1 MSNPANIGAAIMR
14 HAKSR
19 PESLAV
25 VATGFEPLTYRGL
38 RDYVAR
44 TTVRLRESGL
54 DRSARVAVALPSG
67 ADAALAIV
75 ATACAA
81 VAVPIDTQLTA
92 PEIDGRLARL
102 RPRAVIVPGDGP
114 SATRDVAMGRG
125 LAVIEANSEGRGKL
139 GLSLRA
145 SEVGRAAAAE
155 EPDAVAIAFILQTS
169 GTTARPKLIPSSH
182 RNMLAA
188 AARVQSWFDLTRAD
202 RCLNVSPVCYAHGL
216 HVTVFT
222 PLITGGS
229 VAFPLNPTS
238 LDVDEWLG
246 GLRPTWYSA
255 GPPLHRFMLDK
266 TKLLSNV
273 RSIHGLRFVVS
284 GGAPLTRELQEGLS
298 ATLGVPVLEHY
309 GSSEAMQVSSNRPPP
324 GPAKPGTCG
333 IPEKGT
339 VKIVAEGG
347 RELPTG
353 EHGEVLLGGPTVT
366 SGYLDAPELN
376 RASFVEGWFRTGDI
390 GSLDAEGFLIL
401 HGRKTELINRGG
413 EKISPPEI
421 DEALQRHPL
430 VAEAAAFAIPHMGL
444 GEDVAAA
451 VVLKEGASVTA
462 LKLREFLLPSLA
474 LFKIPRR
481 IVFVDRLPKGTT
493 GKVQRQRLV
502 ELLET
507 RSEPFVEASDR
518 LHSALLRIWS
528 RLLET
533 SDLSID
539 DDFFDKGGDSLRAT
553 ELMRELRQLTGK
565 AIPNTLLFES
575 TTIRALVERL
585 SEKETPRAK
594 AAVRIGAASD
604 GGAPLLFFHGDWTTG
619 GFYLEHLARKL
630 GPEVSLIAVS
640 PHGIGDEPIP
650 PSIEE
655 MAADRL
661 PAILN
666 AQPKGPYRLAGH
678 CVGGIVALE
687 TARLLITLGNKV
699 QAVVMVDSPLMI
711 TGEVSTY
718 REAASGS
725 GDARTH
731 GLVAASDDIPT
742 IPDSFEDDSPEV
754 WERYGECLA
763 RYSPAPLPAPL
774 LIFASEYDGRPWS
787 RLSENAE
794 LLESR
799 GGHFDWVTGRID
811 VLSDKLRSWLRSN
824 RRDASDEGGRNPQL
838 ETKTT
843 GHQAGAKEIELE

>member
-1 MSNPANIGAAIMR
+1 VSDSTSTGAAILR
-14 HAKSR
+14 HAESR
-19 PESLAV
+19 PDSLAV
-25 VATGFEPLTYRGL
+25 VATGFEPLSYRDL

-44 TTVRLRESGL
+44 IAVRLRESGL

-67 ADAALAIV
+67 GDGALAIV

-125 LAVIEANSEGRGKL
+125 LAVIEANSEGPGKL
-139 GLSLRA
+139 GMNLSA
-145 SEVGRAAAAE
+145 TDVGPVAAVE
-155 EPDAVAIAFILQTS
+155 EPDDAAIAFILQTS
-169 GTTARPKLIPSSH
+169 GTTAEPKLIPFSH
-182 RNMLAA
+182 GNMLAA
-188 AARVQSWFDLTRAD
+188 AARVQSWFGLTPAD
-202 RCLNVSPVCYAHGL
+202 RCLSVSPVCYSHGL
-216 HVTVFT
+216 KVTVFT

-229 VAFPLNPTS
+229 VAFPRSPSS

-246 GLRPTWYSA
+246 ALGPTWYSA
-255 GPPLHRFMLDK
+255 GPTLHRYMLDK
-266 TKLLSNV
+266 TKPLSNV
-273 RSIHGLRFVVS
+273 RSIHSLRFVVS
-284 GGAPLTRELQEGLS
+284 GGAPLSREVREGLS
-298 ATLGVPVLEHY
+298 VTLGVPVLEHY
-309 GSSEAMQVSSNRPPP
+309 GSSEAAQISANMPPP

-333 IPEKGT
+333 IPAKGT
-339 VKIVAEGG
+339 VKIVAENGS
-347 RELPTG
+347 ELPAG
-353 EHGEVLLGGPTVT
+353 EHGEILLGGPTVT
-366 SGYLDAPELN
+366 SGYLDAAELN
-376 RASFVEGWFRTGDI
+376 CAAFVDGWFRTGDT
-390 GSLDAEGFLIL
+390 GSLDADGFLIL

-421 DEALQRHPL
+421 DDALQRHPL
-430 VAEAAAFAIPHMGL
+430 VAEAAAFAMPHTGL

-507 RSEPFVEASDR
+507 RSEPFVGASDR

-553 ELMRELRQLTGK
+553 QLMLELRQLTGK
-565 AIPNTLLFES
+565 AIPDTLLFES
-575 TTIRALVERL
+575 STIRALVQRL

-650 PSIEE
+650 RSIED

-687 TARLLITLGNKV
+687 TARLLIALDHKV
-699 QAVVMVDSPLMI
+699 EAVVMVDSPLMI
-711 TGEVSTY
+711 AGEVSTY

-725 GDARTH
+725 EDARSH
-731 GLVAASDDIPT
+731 GLVAASDDIPI
-742 IPDSFEDDSPEV
+742 IPDNFEDDSPEV

-763 RYSPAPLPAPL
+763 RYSPAPLAAPL
-774 LIFASEYDGRPWS
+774 LIFASEFDGRPWS

-811 VLSDKLRSWLRSN
+811 VLSDRLRSWLRSN
-824 RRDASDEGGRNPQL
+824 RQDASDDRGRAPQL
-838 ETKTT
+838 ATKAT
-843 GHQAGAKEIELE
+843 GHRAGPKEIESQ

>member
-1 MSNPANIGAAIMR
+1 MR
-14 HAKSR
+14 HVESR
-19 PESLAV
+19 PNSLAV
-25 VATGFEPLTYRGL
+25 VATGFEPLTYRDL

-44 TTVRLRESGL
+44 TAVRLRESGL
-54 DRSARVAVALPSG
+54 DRSARVAVALPNG

-125 LAVIEANSEGRGKL
+125 IAVIEANSEGPGKL
-139 GLSLRA
+139 GMNLSA
-145 SEVGRAAAAE
+145 PDVGPAAAAE
-155 EPDAVAIAFILQTS
+155 EPDAAAIAFILQTS
-169 GTTARPKLIPSSH
+169 GTTAEPKLIPFSH
-182 RNMLAA
+182 GNMLAA
-188 AARVQSWFDLTRAD
+188 AARVQSWFGLTPAD
-202 RCLNVSPVCYAHGL
+202 RCLSVSPVCYSHGL
-216 HVTVFT
+216 KVTVFT

-229 VAFPLNPTS
+229 VAFPRSPSS

-246 GLRPTWYSA
+246 ALSPTWYSA
-255 GPPLHRFMLDK
+255 GPTIHRFMLDK
-266 TKLLSNV
+266 TKPLSNV
-273 RSIHGLRFVVS
+273 RSIHSLRFVVS
-284 GGAPLTRELQEGLS
+284 GGAPITREVREGLS
-298 ATLGVPVLEHY
+298 VTLGVPVLEHY
-309 GSSEAMQVSSNRPPP
+309 GSSEAAQISANMPPP

-333 IPEKGT
+333 IPAKGT
-339 VKIVAEGG
+339 VKIVAENGS
-347 RELPTG
+347 ELPAG
-353 EHGEVLLGGPTVT
+353 EHGEILLGGPTVT
-366 SGYLDAPELN
+366 SGYLDAVELN
-376 RASFVEGWFRTGDI
+376 CAAFVDGWFRTGDT

-421 DEALQRHPL
+421 DDALQRHPL
-430 VAEAAAFAIPHMGL
+430 VAEAAAFAIPHTGL

-451 VVLKEGASVTA
+451 VVLKEGATVTA

-481 IVFVDRLPKGTT
+481 IVFVDRLPKGAT
-493 GKVQRQRLV
+493 GKVQRQRLM

-553 ELMRELRQLTGK
+553 ELMLELRQLTGK
-565 AIPNTLLFES
+565 AIPDTLLFES
-575 TTIRALVERL
+575 STIRALVQRL
-585 SEKETPRAK
+585 SEKETPRQK
-594 AAVRIGAASD
+594 VAVRVGAASD
-604 GGAPLLFFHGDWTTG
+604 GATPLLFFHGDWTTG

-650 PSIEE
+650 PSIED

-661 PAILN
+661 QAILD

-687 TARLLITLGNKV
+687 TARLLITLDHKV
-699 QAVVMVDSPLMI
+699 EAVVMVDSPLMI
-711 TGEVSTY
+711 AGEVSTY

-725 GDARTH
+725 GDARSH
-731 GLVAASDDIPT
+731 GMVAVSGDIPI
-742 IPDSFEDDSPEV
+742 IPDNFEDDSPEV

-774 LIFASEYDGRPWS
+774 LIFASEFDGRPWS
-787 RLSENAE
+787 RLSDNAE

-824 RRDASDEGGRNPQL
+824 RQDVSDVRGRAPQL
-838 ETKTT
+838 AAKTT
-843 GHQAGAKEIELE
+843 GQQAGPKESESE